1 MPTESLPAVFAFAFI
16 FSFGAVVSPG
26 PVSAAILSESPRHGW
41 RVGPLIAGGH
51 SALELVVVIL
61 ISLGLSAG
69 MASPQIRA
77 VIGLGG
83 GAVLLFIGVS
93 YIIGSLRGRI
103 RLPDATESTKPASN
117 LSLFGIGLVT
127 TLSNPFWYAW
137 WVTVAAGYLAQA
149 RALGTATVAVF
160 YLGHIS
166 ADFSW
171 DTLLS
176 TMASAG
182 RRWLTP
188 KRYQALILVTG
199 GFMIYL
205 GILFIRSSLA

>member
-1 MPTESLPAVFAFAFI
+1 MPTESLAAVFAFAFL

-41 RVGPLIAGGH
+41 RVGPLVAGGH
-51 SALELVVVIL
+51 STLELIVVIL

-69 MASPQIRA
+69 MASPQIRT
-77 VIGLGG
+77 VIGLVG
-83 GAVLLFIGVS
+83 GAVLIAIGVS
-93 YIIGSLRGRI
+93 YLLGSLRGKI
-103 RLPDATESTKPASN
+103 QLPDPTESTRPTSN

-149 RALGTATVAVF
+149 RALGVATVAVF
-160 YLGHIS
+160 YFGHIS

-188 KRYQALILVTG
+188 KRYQALILITG
-199 GFMIYL
+199 GFMVYL
-205 GILFIRSSLA
+205 GLLFIRSSLA